1 MTDTSETQRSE
12 KPAAPV
18 KRGFVQ
24 RLLAVR
30 PSDIATLVIL
40 CIVAGLVL
48 AALRVDPAGLW
59 VDFFWPLAAAWGR
72 RSTIIAS
79 SAEYALRYVLLGA
92 VLVVP
97 IWLVWRL
104 IRARRR

>member
-1 MTDTSETQRSE
+1 MTDTPETQRTE
-12 KPAAPV
+12 KPAAPE

-59 VDFFWPLAAAWGR
+59 VDFFGTLAAAWDR
-72 RSTIIAS
+72 FFTIIAS
-79 SAEYALRYVLLGA
+79 SAEYALRYFLLGA

-104 IRARRR
+104 IRALRR